1 LILAALAYGAALYI
15 ANVSGSRVT
24 GVLEIVSTGS
34 GNLHGRW
41 PLEDSGEFTI
51 EFMHS
56 VNQSPVRETFRLQE
70 GQFTLEYVR
79 FYSFG
84 AGLPFD
90 LQAGQTLS
98 RDGDAMIISGFDFS
112 LREINLIVGTDHI
125 LFINNE
131 SISLKELCGQNAHI
145 TIRYR

>member
-1 LILAALAYGAALYI
+1 MVLAALVYGAALYTAHFI
-15 ANVSGSRVT
+15 GRQET
-24 GVLEIVSTGS
+24 GVLELRNTGS
-34 GNLHGRW
+34 GRLYGRW
-41 PLEDSGEFTI
+41 PLYAPGEFAI

-56 VNQSPVRETFRLQE
+56 VNQSPVRETFRLKE
-70 GQFTLEYVR
+70 GQITLEYIR

-112 LREINLIVGTDHI
+112 LRELNLIVGTDHI
-125 LFINNE
+125 LLINNE